1 MTKYKNFVIIYIE
14 QKRGRINMTV
24 LELNNKYVK
33 EIKEIFLKNHVK
45 ENTAYERKSMTVS
58 ELSREVYRLQCQ
70 ENLRRLLGV

>member
-1 MTKYKNFVIIYIE
+1 
-14 QKRGRINMTV
+14 MTV

-33 EIKEIFLKNHVK
+33 EIKEIFLKNLVK
-45 ENTAYERKSMTVS
+45 ENTAYERKSMIVS